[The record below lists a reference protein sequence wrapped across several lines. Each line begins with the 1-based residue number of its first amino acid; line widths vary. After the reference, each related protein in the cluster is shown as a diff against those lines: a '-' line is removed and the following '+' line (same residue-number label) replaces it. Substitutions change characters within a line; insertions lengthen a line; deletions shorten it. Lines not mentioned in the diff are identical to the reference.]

1 MVVSIENMAIGES
14 LKDTLERTKI
24 ARSMSKKQNLA
35 QFFGVLPEFEDG
47 MEFQKKARNE
57 WN

>member
-14 LKDTLERTKI
+14 MKDTLERTKI
-24 ARSMSKKQNLA
+24 ARSMSKKPNLA
-35 QFFGVLPEFEDG
+35 RFFGVLPEFEDG